1 MNIRQVTLP
10 TAEPISVA
18 QAKAHIKA
26 LTNDEDALVTRWI
39 KTAREQAE
47 ALLNR
52 AIVARSWEKQLDA
65 FPVSIELPWAPVRSV
80 VSLKYLD
87 VDGVEQTLAPASYT
101 LDKHA
106 TPGWLV
112 PAYGLGWPSTR
123 SDINAVRVRYVA
135 GMAQPFTA
143 DAATDVLTAVGHGYA
158 NGEEV
163 PVFTAGGAVPTGLAD
178 GGQYF
183 ATSVA
188 TDTLKLAATAG
199 GAAIDIT
206 ANGTPPNFLGHI
218 PEGIVAAMLLMLGH
232 WELHREEVAERQLY
246 EIPLG
251 AQSLLRPNSLLVI

>member
-26 LTNDEDALVTRWI
+26 LTNDEDALIARWI

-47 ALLNR
+47 AMLNR
-52 AIVARSWEKQLDA
+52 AVVARTWEKQLDA
-65 FPVSIELPWAPVRSV
+65 FPVSLELPWAPVRSV
-80 VSLKYLD
+80 TSLKYLD
-87 VDGVEQTLAPASYT
+87 VDGVEQTIAPASYT

-106 TPGWLV
+106 TPGWIV
-112 PAYGLGWPSTR
+112 PAYGFAWPSTR
-123 SDINAVRVRYVA
+123 ADINAVRVRYVA
-135 GMAQPFTA
+135 GMAIPFTV
-143 DAATDVLTAVGHGYA
+143 DPSTDLLTAAGHGYA
-158 NGEEV
+158 SGDEV
-163 PVFTAGGAVPTGLAD
+163 PFFTTGTAPGGLTD

-183 ATSVA
+183 ARDVTA
-188 TDTLKLAATAG
+188 DTLKLATTPG
-199 GAAIDIT
+199 GNVIDIT
-206 ANGTPPNFLGHI
+206 TAGAGGNFLGQLPDAI
-218 PEGIVAAMLLMLGH
+218 IAAMLLMLGH